1 MSKKYW
7 NNHKKKLLRKCT
19 ALLTAAALAAVLGGC
34 GAAGT
39 AGSADSQ
46 DSAKGQ
52 GGEDAPLSAVN
63 VLFDWDYTDSYDQ
76 GEANTYLYSTFVSDA
91 AVVEEGYEAL
101 EKSLKALC
109 EENVRLQKQT
119 FDRVLPD
126 VKDLELGEYESCQLT
141 SSFQLMRSDSRMVS
155 ICGEFCEDLGGV
167 HPFYYRKGYNFDSA
181 DGKRLVTSDMI
192 TDKDAFYEAALA
204 GLDKLNAE
212 REECFDKDTCT
223 EILKEQFDE
232 HYDELDLYTDPQNL
246 YLYFPVYM
254 FGPYVA
260 GDTEI
265 AIPLKDCKGFL
276 REQYIYPEGPVIYR
290 LPEPQEDWSGSSEY
304 TTTSVCYLEEG
315 LALNIL
321 SEFDYEDWSG
331 SLTINC
337 NDIEGYFS
345 AEFPLK
351 RAYLVKPE
359 NGKTYLYAEMMG
371 IDDYLGM
378 MIFDL
383 DGTPEQVGKFDGYFG
398 DHLST
403 IPSEMTLYQT
413 LGMLGTYQ
421 GFKRYHVSEGGMP
434 VSDSDEFTY
443 INSYL
448 PQYYG
453 GSITSTMEL
462 PLEIDGELVY
472 LPEGTVF
479 TPVGACPQDYALL
492 RLADGRTGKL
502 FTEMHDEGLMVRWGN
517 GALSNQFDCFEE
529 LYFAG

>member
-1 MSKKYW
+1 MLNK
-7 NNHKKKLLRKCT
+7 NNHKKTLLRKCT

-52 GGEDAPLSAVN
+52 RVEDASLSAVN
-63 VLFDWDYTDSYDQ
+63 VLFEWDYMDSYDQ
-76 GEANTYLYSTFVSDA
+76 GDANTYLYSTFVSDA

-109 EENVRLQKQT
+109 EENVRLQKET

-126 VKDLELGEYESCQLT
+126 VKDLELGEYQSCQLT

-155 ICGEFCEDLGGV
+155 ICGDFCEDLGGV
-167 HPFYYRKGYNFDSA
+167 HPFYYKKGYNFDSA

-204 GLDKLNAE
+204 GLDRFNAE
-212 REECFDKDTCT
+212 REELFDRDTYT

-232 HYDELDLYTDPQNL
+232 SYDELDLYTDPQNL
-246 YLYFPVYM
+246 YLYFPVYT

-265 AIPLKDCKGFL
+265 AIPLKECKGFL
-276 REQYIYPEGPVIYR
+276 KEQYIYPEGPVIYR

-304 TTTSVCYLEEG
+304 TTTTVSYLEEG
-315 LALNIL
+315 LSLNIM
-321 SEFDYEDWSG
+321 SEFDYEDWTG

-337 NDIEGYFS
+337 NDREGYFS
-345 AEFPLK
+345 ADFPLK

-359 NGKTYLYAEMMG
+359 SGKTYLYAEMQG
-371 IDDYLGM
+371 LDDYTGM

-403 IPSEMTLYQT
+403 IPSEMTLYRT
-413 LGMLGTYQ
+413 VGMLGTYP
-421 GFKRYHVSEGGMP
+421 GFNRYHISEGGMP
-434 VSDSDEFTY
+434 VSESDEFTY

-453 GSITSTMEL
+453 GTITSTMEL
-462 PLEIDGELVY
+462 PLEIDGETVY

-479 TPVGACPQDYALL
+479 TPVGACPYNYALL
-492 RLADGRTGKL
+492 RLTDGRVGKL
-502 FTEMHDEGLMVRWGN
+502 YTEMHDGELMVRWGN
-517 GALSNQFDCFEE
+517 GAVSSEYECFEE
-529 LYFAG
+529 LFYAG